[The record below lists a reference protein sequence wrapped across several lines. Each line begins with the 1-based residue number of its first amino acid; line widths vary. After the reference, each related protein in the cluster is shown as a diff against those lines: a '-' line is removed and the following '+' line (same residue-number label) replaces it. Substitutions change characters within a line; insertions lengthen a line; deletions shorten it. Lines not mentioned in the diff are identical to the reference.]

1 MPTLADIATL
11 LNRPPIVLAGLQKRF
26 ELPTPP
32 DGIYADAYLEFLR
45 TIVYLR
51 SFGISEETLRDLWS
65 LEKKLLLLLHVEAS
79 GSPTWFLDAC
89 GRPGHRERRLL
100 LSHFDLGIPLNGREL
115 QPGLDFSDQ
124 LPELFSGREMGE
136 DAWRVLHQC
145 IELRE
150 TILRDVRTELPVLRT
165 AAKWAIH
172 LPAPP
177 NH

>member
-1 MPTLADIATL
+1 MATL
-11 LNRPPIVLAGLQKRF
+11 LNRPVIVLAGLQKRF
-26 ELPTPP
+26 ELPPP
-32 DGIYADAYLEFLR
+32 PNGIYSDAYLEFLR
-45 TIVYLR
+45 TLVYLR
-51 SFGISEETLRDLWS
+51 SFGISEETLRDLWN

-136 DAWRVLHQC
+136 DAWRVLRQC
-145 IELRE
+145 LALRE
-150 TILRDVRTELPVLRT
+150 TILREVRAELPGLRN
-165 AAKWAIH
+165 AAKWAAH
-172 LPAPP
+172 LPNPP
-177 NH
+177 QH

>member
-1 MPTLADIATL
+1 MPTLADMATL
-11 LNRPPIVLAGLQKRF
+11 LNRPVIVLAGLQKRF
-26 ELPTPP
+26 ELPSPP
-32 DGIYADAYLEFLR
+32 DGIYSDAYLEFLR
-45 TIVYLR
+45 AIVYLR
-51 SFGISEETLRDLWS
+51 SFGISEETLRDLWN

-124 LPELFSGREMGE
+124 LGE

-150 TILRDVRTELPVLRT
+150 TILREVRAELPGLRT
-165 AAKWAIH
+165 AVKWAAH
-172 LPAPP
+172 LPDPP
-177 NH
+177 KH